1 MFKDIKEVQ
10 SFIKEKEVRFVDFK
24 MIDLKGRWKHLS
36 IPAENFKSS
45 IMKDGIG
52 FDGSNYGYAD
62 VKNSDMVFIPD
73 LSTAV
78 IDPFV
83 EETTLTMMGDVY
95 VIREP
100 ENIPFDQY
108 PRNIARNAINYLKE
122 TGVGDEMIIGPEYEF
137 HVFDSV
143 SRKVS
148 ANESFYKIRSSESHW
163 SASDEDSLGY
173 HNRYNGGYHCDI
185 PNDLTYDLR
194 NEICRNLSLFGVE
207 VKYHHHEVGGSGQL
221 EIEVE
226 LGDMLKLADD
236 TLAVKYVIRNT
247 AAINGVSATLMPKP
261 VYGEAGNGM
270 HVHMIVRKNG
280 KNVFYGNEY
289 AGLSQTALYFIGG
302 LLKHVRA
309 LCALT
314 NPSTNSYKRLLP
326 GFEAPVTIGYALAN
340 RSSVIRIPGYAK
352 NSEKKRFE
360 LRSPD
365 ATCNPYLAYSAILM
379 AGLDGVVNKI
389 DPKDHNW
396 GPFDFNLYDL
406 SDEEKQH
413 LEHLPKSLEEAI
425 EALEQDHRF
434 LTVNNVFPESLI
446 KTWIATLKK
455 DARHINNIPNPAE
468 FDMYYD
474 L

>member
-10 SFIKEKEVRFVDFK
+10 NFIKEKGVRFVDFK

-36 IPAENFKSS
+36 IPAENFKPS
-45 IMKDGIG
+45 IMEEGIG

-73 LSTAV
+73 LKTAV

-95 VIREP
+95 VIRDP

-108 PRNIARNAINYLKE
+108 PRNIVRNAINYLKE
-122 TGVGDEMIIGPEYEF
+122 TGIGDEMIIGPEYEF

-148 ANESFYKIRSSESHW
+148 ANESFYKLTSTESHW
-163 SASDEDSLGY
+163 SASDSDSLGY

-194 NEICRNLSLFGVE
+194 NEICRNLDLFGVK

-226 LGDMLKLADD
+226 LDDMLKLADD

-247 AAINGVSATLMPKP
+247 AAINGVTATLMPKP

-270 HVHMIVRKNG
+270 HVHMLIKKNG
-280 KNVFYGNEY
+280 ENVFYGNEY

-309 LCALT
+309 L
-314 NPSTNSYKRLLP
+314 
-326 GFEAPVTIGYALAN
+326 
-340 RSSVIRIPGYAK
+340 
-352 NSEKKRFE
+352 
-360 LRSPD
+360 
-365 ATCNPYLAYSAILM
+365 
-379 AGLDGVVNKI
+379 
-389 DPKDHNW
+389 
-396 GPFDFNLYDL
+396 
-406 SDEEKQH
+406 
-413 LEHLPKSLEEAI
+413 
-425 EALEQDHRF
+425 
-434 LTVNNVFPESLI
+434 
-446 KTWIATLKK
+446 
-455 DARHINNIPNPAE
+455 
-468 FDMYYD
+468 
-474 L
+474 

>member
-10 SFIKEKEVRFVDFK
+10 NFIKEKGVRFVDFK

-36 IPAENFKSS
+36 IPAENFKPS
-45 IMKDGIG
+45 IMEEGIG

-73 LSTAV
+73 LKTAV

-95 VIREP
+95 VIRDP

-108 PRNIARNAINYLKE
+108 PRNIVRNAINYLKE
-122 TGVGDEMIIGPEYEF
+122 TGIGDEMIIGPEYEF

-148 ANESFYKIRSSESHW
+148 ASESFYKLTSTESHW
-163 SASDEDSLGY
+163 SASDSDSLGY

-194 NEICRNLSLFGVE
+194 NEICRNLDLFGVK

-226 LGDMLKLADD
+226 LDDMLKLADD

-247 AAINGVSATLMPKP
+247 AAINGVTATLMPKP

-270 HVHMIVRKNG
+270 HVHMLIKKNG
-280 KNVFYGNEY
+280 ENVFYGNEY

-352 NSEKKRFE
+352 NSDKKRFE

-406 SDEEKQH
+406 SEEEKRH
-413 LEHLPKSLEEAI
+413 LEHLPKSLDEAI
-425 EALEQDHRF
+425 EALEQDHDF
-434 LTVNNVFPESLI
+434 LMVNNVFPEALI
-446 KTWIATLKK
+446 KAWIAALKK
-455 DARHINNIPNPAE
+455 DSRRVNNVPNPAE
-468 FDMYYD
+468 FDLYYD